1 MRKLLKYLKPYTL
14 WAILAPLLMFVEVG
28 SELIIPKIMA
38 LIVDNGIATGNHAY
52 IAKMGALMVISAF
65 FGAVGGIGCTY
76 YTSKTAMYFGT
87 DIREKMFAHIQSFS
101 FVNLDKFHT
110 ASMITRLTND
120 ITQLQQIIMMC
131 LRGLVRSPLM
141 MAGGLAMAIAI
152 NARLT
157 LILFAA
163 LAIMVFFITVIISLS
178 FPLFK
183 RVQAGIDKI
192 NTVMREDL
200 SGIRVVKAFVR
211 EDKEQEKF
219 NEANTELMNITI
231 KAFRTITL
239 TMPLMAIVLNSAML
253 LIVWRGGHYVSVG
266 DMTSGD
272 LMQYMTYITQIL
284 MSLMMMSMLLM
295 MISRARACTDR
306 VNEILDT
313 DADIVDAPDAV
324 SGVITQGRI
333 VFDNVSF
340 SYPAS
345 TGDPVLE
352 NISLV
357 IEPGETV
364 GILGETGAGKSTL
377 VNLIPR
383 LYDVTEGKITIDGV
397 DVRKISLDYLRKN
410 VGIVLQKALL
420 FSGSIAENLRWGSEN
435 ATLDQLKQACA
446 IAGAD
451 DFIQSFKDGFDTQ
464 LGQGGVNL
472 SGGQKQRLSIART
485 LLKAPKILI
494 FDDSTSAVDTGTE
507 KKIREGL
514 STKLNDT
521 TKIIIA
527 QKVSSI
533 MNADKI
539 IVIHNGRIAE
549 KGTHAQL
556 LEQNGIYSEI
566 YKTQTNSETE
576 VR

>member
-14 WAILAPLLMFVEVG
+14 WVILAPLSMFIEVG
-28 SELIIPKIMA
+28 SELVIPKIMA
-38 LIVDNGIATGNHAY
+38 LIVDNGIANGDHAY
-52 IAKMGALMVISAF
+52 IARMGALMVLCAL

-76 YTSKTAMYFGT
+76 FASKSAMFFGA
-87 DIREKMFAHIQSFS
+87 DIREEMFAKIQSFS

-120 ITQLQQIIMMC
+120 ITQLQQIVTLC

-141 MAGGLAMAIAI
+141 MAGGLAMALAI

-163 LAIMVFFITVIISLS
+163 LLIMVFFITVIITLS

-183 RVQAGIDKI
+183 RVQTGIDKI

-219 NEANTELMNITI
+219 SEANENLMNITI

-239 TMPLMAIVLNSAML
+239 TMPLMTIVLNSAML
-253 LIVWRGGHYVSVG
+253 LIVWRGGHFVASG

-313 DADIVDAPDAV
+313 EADIVDAPDAV
-324 SGVITQGRI
+324 SGVITNGRI
-333 VFDNVSF
+333 VFDNVTF

-345 TGDPVLE
+345 TGDPVIE
-352 NISLV
+352 NISFTA
-357 IEPGETV
+357 EPGETV

-383 LYDVTEGKITIDGV
+383 LYDVTDGSITIDGV
-397 DVRKISLDYLRKN
+397 DVRKISLDYLRKS
-410 VGIVLQKALL
+410 VGIVLQKAFL
-420 FSGSIAENLRWGSEN
+420 FSGSIADNLRWGDEN
-435 ATLDQLKQACA
+435 ASLDELKKACS

-451 DFIQSFKDGFDTQ
+451 EFIETFKDGFDTE

-485 LLKAPKILI
+485 LIKKPRILI

-514 STKLNDT
+514 ATRLGDT

-539 IVIHNGRIAE
+539 IVIHNGKIAE
-549 KGTHAQL
+549 QGTHDEL
-556 LEQNGIYSEI
+556 LALNGIYGEI
-566 YKTQTNSETE
+566 YKTQTNLETE
-576 VR
+576 A

>member
-14 WAILAPLLMFVEVG
+14 WVILAPLSMFIEVG
-28 SELIIPKIMA
+28 SELLIPKIMA
-38 LIVDNGIATGNHAY
+38 SIVDVGIANSDHTY
-52 IAKMGALMVISAF
+52 IAKMGVLMVLCALL
-65 FGAVGGIGCTY
+65 GAVGGIGCAY
-76 YTSKTAMYFGT
+76 YASKSAMYFGA
-87 DIREKMFAHIQSFS
+87 DVREKMFSRIQSFS

-120 ITQLQQIIMMC
+120 ITQLQQIVTLC

-141 MAGGLAMAIAI
+141 MIGGLAMAVAI
-152 NARLT
+152 NAKLT
-157 LILFAA
+157 LILLAA
-163 LAIMVFFITVIISLS
+163 LIIMVFFITVIISLS

-183 RVQAGIDKI
+183 RVQTGIDKI

-219 NEANTELMNITI
+219 NEANDNLMNITI

-239 TMPLMAIVLNSAML
+239 TLPLMTIVLNSAML
-253 LIVWRGGHYVSVG
+253 LIVWRGGHLVASG
-266 DMTSGD
+266 EMSNGD

-284 MSLMMMSMLLM
+284 MSLMMLSMLLM

-313 DADIVDAPDAV
+313 KTDIVDAPDAV

-333 VFDNVSF
+333 VFDNVTF
-340 SYPAS
+340 AYPAS

-352 NISLV
+352 NIDLT

-383 LYDVTEGKITIDGV
+383 LYDITGGSLTIDGV

-410 VGIVLQKALL
+410 IGIVLQKAFL
-420 FSGSIAENLRWGSEN
+420 FSGTIADNLRWGDEN
-435 ATLDQLKQACA
+435 ASLETLKNACA

-451 DFIQSFKDGFDTQ
+451 EFIENFKDGFETQ

-485 LLKAPKILI
+485 LIKKPKILI

-514 STKLNDT
+514 ATKLGNT

-539 IVIHNGRIAE
+539 IVIHNGKIAE
-549 KGTHAQL
+549 QGTHSEL
-556 LEQNGIYSEI
+556 LALNGIYGEI
-566 YKTQTNSETE
+566 YKTQTNLETE
-576 VR
+576 EK

>member
-1 MRKLLKYLKPYTL
+1 MRKLLKFIKPYTL
-14 WAILAPLLMFVEVG
+14 WAILAPVMMFVEVG
-28 SELIIPKIMA
+28 SELVIPKIMA
-38 LIVDNGIATGNHAY
+38 LIVDIGIASGDHGY
-52 IAKMGALMVISAF
+52 IIKMGILMVIAALL
-65 FGAVGGIGCTY
+65 GAVGGIGCAY
-76 YTSKTAMYFGT
+76 YASKTAMYFGA
-87 DIREKMFAHIQSFS
+87 DIREEMFARIQSFS

-110 ASMITRLTND
+110 SSMITRLTND
-120 ITQLQQIIMMC
+120 ITQLQQIVTLC

-152 NARLT
+152 NPRLT

-163 LAIMVFFITVIISLS
+163 LVIMVFFISVIISLS

-183 RVQAGIDKI
+183 RVQTGIDKI

-211 EDKEQEKF
+211 EDKEKEKF
-219 NEANTELMNITI
+219 AEANDNLMNITI
-231 KAFRTITL
+231 KAFRTITMTL
-239 TMPLMAIVLNSAML
+239 PLMTIVLNSAML

-284 MSLMMMSMLLM
+284 MSLMMLSMLLM

-313 DADIVDAPDAV
+313 DTDIVDSPDAV
-324 SGVITQGRI
+324 SGVITDGRI
-333 VFDNVSF
+333 VFDSVTF

-352 NISLV
+352 NISLT

-383 LYDVTEGKITIDGV
+383 LYDVTGGSITIDGV

-410 VGIVLQKALL
+410 IGIVLQKALL
-420 FSGSIAENLRWGSEN
+420 FSGSIAENLRWGNKDASDDEI
-435 ATLDQLKQACA
+435 KEAC
-446 IAGAD
+446 ITAGAD
-451 DFIQSFKDGFDTQ
+451 EFIESFKDGFDTQ

-472 SGGQKQRLSIART
+472 SGGQKQRISIART
-485 LLKAPKILI
+485 LLKKPKILI

-514 STKLNDT
+514 ATRLGNT

-539 IVIHNGRIAE
+539 IVIHNGKIAE
-549 KGTHAQL
+549 QGTHDQL
-556 LEQNGIYSEI
+556 LSQNGIYSEI
-566 YKTQTNSETE
+566 YKTQTNLETE
-576 VR
+576 VE